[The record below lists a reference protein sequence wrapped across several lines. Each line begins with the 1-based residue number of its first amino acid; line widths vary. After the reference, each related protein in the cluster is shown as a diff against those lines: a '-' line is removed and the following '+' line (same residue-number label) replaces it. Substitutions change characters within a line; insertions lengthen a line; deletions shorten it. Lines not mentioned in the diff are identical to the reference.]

1 MGLDTYIFSVESPKD
16 DKELPD
22 VVPGADFPYHF
33 LSLTEEAYWRKNYFI
48 NSYIGEL
55 FMQKKKNKPKAG
67 VDFITDKPQEDTLGI
82 DFNGVYVKVTY
93 SDINRLKRKINMLPH
108 SAWEVNSLDPKK
120 YPTIRLL
127 RKVLREMKD
136 NAGKRTFYAMSNW

>member
-22 VVPGADFPYHF
+22 VVPGAEFPYHF

-55 FMQKKKNKPKAG
+55 FMQKKSKPKA
-67 VDFITDKPQEDTLGI
+67 GI

-108 SAWEVNSLDPKK
+108 SAWEANSLDPKK

-127 RKVLREMKD
+127 RKVLCEMKD